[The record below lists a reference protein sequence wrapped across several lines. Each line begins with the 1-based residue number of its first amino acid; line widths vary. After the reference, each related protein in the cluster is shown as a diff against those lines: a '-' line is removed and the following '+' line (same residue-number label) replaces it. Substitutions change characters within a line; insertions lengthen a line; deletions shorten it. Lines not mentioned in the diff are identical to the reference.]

1 MKKWHVHVTH
11 MAKHMNMVEGFF
23 GGGPGPRTPLNPV
36 PSWQLK
42 PFSLHHLY
50 LLHLNPFIH

>member
-23 GGGPGPRTPLNPV
+23 GGGPWT
-36 PSWQLK
+36 
-42 PFSLHHLY
+42 
-50 LLHLNPFIH
+50 